1 MVFFPERTRWP
12 PALDWLIDLETFS
25 GRAAA
30 ASLGWSRDG
39 FPWRFAG
46 GPTGPST
53 VVALP
58 DSSGV
63 VTVFFYTLAEADSTD
78 EPLWDC
84 FLRYEEAGT
93 RAWGAPFPRGG
104 GGSRRMG
111 AFLRDR
117 RGNRPG
123 RRRGHSAVL
132 HTAGRAGIRIGTSDS
147 FADHLSPTCEQQR
160 VGRVEVILR
169 VSGVLWSGPL
179 FALELLRLRS
189 DSVSRAL
196 QVEAFVFR
204 IVHPDGSV
212 DPLHRERGQF
222 GGQAGDHLTDPLHQG
237 GSGNHGRSCLAPTGR
252 AGRDRDSRDRKVG
265 SEIEVFR
272 VSQVHVVGMTCPVAV
287 HHLGGSPVQQPR
299 PVPGATGEGP
309 GRRDGSS
316 RTSPAGK
323 EHGRGPWSIT
333 CFRH

>member
-63 VTVFFYTLAEADSTD
+63 VTVFFYTLAEADSAD
-78 EPLWDC
+78 EPLRDC

-117 RGNRPG
+117 RGDRPG

-132 HTAGRAGIRIGTSDS
+132 HTAGHAGIRIGTFRFLRRPFESDLRTAASRSGRSHGGCARGAGVGVHRPGFGGFDSGCS
-147 FADHLSPTCEQQR
+147 FLAARLNQLR
-160 VGRVEVILR
+160 GRWR
-169 VSGVLWSGPL
+169 
-179 FALELLRLRS
+179 
-189 DSVSRAL
+189 SRAGSTS
-196 QVEAFVFR
+196 FKGWFR
-204 IVHPDGSV
+204 
-212 DPLHRERGQF
+212 
-222 GGQAGDHLTDPLHQG
+222 
-237 GSGNHGRSCLAPTGR
+237 
-252 AGRDRDSRDRKVG
+252 
-265 SEIEVFR
+265 
-272 VSQVHVVGMTCPVAV
+272 
-287 HHLGGSPVQQPR
+287 LG
-299 PVPGATGEGP
+299 PGATPFSVVVAPPRP
-309 GRRDGSS
+309 GTPATGRPSS
-316 RTSPAGK
+316 AT
-323 EHGRGPWSIT
+323 GR
-333 CFRH
+333 CHD